1 MSTDLERLTRLETK
15 LEDVQGDLKEV
26 RSDVQGLKRFQQWAA
41 GGLAVMGFIL
51 GSFRDAIMKKMG
63 FG

>member
-1 MSTDLERLTRLETK
+1 MSTDLERLARLETRM
-15 LEDVQGDLKEV
+15 DDFSGDLKEM
-26 RSDVQGLKRFQQWAA
+26 REDVKGLKRFQQWAA

-51 GSFRDAIMKKMG
+51 GSFRDTIAKKMG